1 MEPIEQI
8 YTFNEYRPKKNRF
21 YQTQEDTNKKM
32 MYIVVEILLV
42 VIGQKKING
51 MIINIINI

>member
-32 MYIVVEILLV
+32 MYIIVEILLV
-42 VIGQKKING
+42 VIGQKK
-51 MIINIINI
+51 